1 MSWCCPEATRVE
13 TPSAVSTYAPSA
25 ALRAHVGGY
34 WLAHANADARHCVI
48 PDGSLDV
55 VLEFAGGRV
64 RSWVYGTT
72 SRPVDFA
79 IEPGAHY
86 LGIRFRPGQS
96 RHFLALAADEL
107 TDRRAP
113 ADDLLRTSLD
123 PAQEESPGE
132 GTVRCIDGIL
142 ARHLARLQPGRTRID
157 EAIAA
162 IEGGGPEGV
171 RVREIAACHGGSQRQ
186 FERVFRATVGV
197 PARQFASIHRY
208 RRAAALIARGMPLAE
223 AAAEAGYADQ
233 SHMSNEFRRLAG
245 ASPGR
250 FAPRRVDFLQ
260 D

>member
-1 MSWCCPEATRVE
+1 ME
-13 TPSAVSTYAPSA
+13 TASPVSTYAPSP

-34 WLAHANADARHCVI
+34 WVAHANADARHCVI

-55 VLEFAGGRV
+55 VLEFAGSRV

-86 LGIRFRPGQS
+86 LGIRFRPGQG
-96 RHFLALAADEL
+96 RHFVALAAHEL
-107 TDRRAP
+107 TDRRTV

-123 PAQEESPGE
+123 AAREDLPGA
-132 GTVRCIDGIL
+132 GTVRRIDRIL
-142 ARHLARLQPGRTRID
+142 AEHLARLQPARSRID

-162 IEGGGPEGV
+162 IEGGSTD
-171 RVREIAACHGGSQRQ
+171 RVRMQEVAACHGGSQRQ
-186 FERVFRATVGV
+186 FERVFRETVGLT
-197 PARQFASIHRY
+197 AKQFASIHRY
-208 RRAAALIARGMPLAE
+208 RRAAVLIARGMPLAE
-223 AAAEAGYADQ
+223 AAAETGYADQ

-250 FAPRRVDFLQ
+250 FALRRVDFLQ